1 MKVKEFAVKKIPIS
15 SIKFDKTNPNVVSDD
30 QLKALS
36 IGMKKFG
43 YLAPVILNEKLQVLD
58 GEHRVKVYE
67 KLGEKDIPAYVINAN
82 KLDGKMLRQI
92 MNKLRG
98 EHDIR
103 KDTLEYQILKNADKL
118 DEFADLIGE
127 SKQKFLDAIET
138 SDHAQLS
145 EQEWQGMPEFMQ
157 EKNAPFRK
165 ITVSFESE
173 KDVNQFAKQIKQTI
187 SDKAKS
193 IWMPYR
199 SPSRIAKQWQ
209 DES

>member
-30 QLKALS
+30 QMEALS

-98 EHDIR
+98 DHDFR
-103 KDTLEYQILKNADKL
+103 ADVLEFKQLDDAGKLK
-118 DEFADLIGE
+118 EF
-127 SKQKFLDAIET
+127 
-138 SDHAQLS
+138 S
-145 EQEWQGMPEFMQ
+145 EL
-157 EKNAPFRK
+157 
-165 ITVSFESE
+165 
-173 KDVNQFAKQIKQTI
+173 
-187 SDKAKS
+187 
-193 IWMPYR
+193 
-199 SPSRIAKQWQ
+199 IAKPISEFKDKISAF
-209 DES
+209 DELMEVSNQKDAEITDVDTSKEITLNFSTNKDYRLVSSNLNEHGDTKESAIVEIIKFANQHRV

>member
-1 MKVKEFAVKKIPIS
+1 LKVKEFAVKKIPIS

-30 QLKALS
+30 QMEALS

-138 SDHAQLS
+138 SDHAQIP
-145 EQEWQGMPEFMQ
+145 EEEWQGMPEFMQ
-157 EKNAPFRK
+157 DENPPFRR
-165 ITVSFESE
+165 IVVSFDNQ
-173 KDVNQFAKQIKQTI
+173 KDVDQFAKQVKQKLT
-187 SDKAKS
+187 DKTRG
-193 IWMPYR
+193 IWFPFKPD
-199 SPSRIAKQWQ
+199 SHIHKQWQ

>member
-30 QLKALS
+30 QMKALS
-36 IGMKKFG
+36 TGMKKFG

-67 KLGEKDIPAYVINAN
+67 KLGEKNIPAYVINAN

-118 DEFADLIGE
+118 DEFADLLGE
-127 SKQKFLDAIET
+127 SKQKFLDAIKI
-138 SDHAQLS
+138 SNDAQIP
-145 EQEWQGMPEFMQ
+145 EQEWQGMPEFVN
-157 EKNAPFRK
+157 EKNGAFRK
-165 ITVSFESE
+165 IVVSFESE
-173 KDVNQFAKQIKQTI
+173 KDVKQFAKQIKQTI

-193 IWMPYR
+193 VWIPYR
-199 SPSRIAKQWQ
+199 PSSRIGKQWQ